1 MSLVILDKHS
11 RANPAV
17 LFGDSTRRAH
27 LFVDVTRQSADVAA
41 RTMDTVATP
50 NARCEAQQRFHVAAG
65 NPFEQRG

>member
-1 MSLVILDKHS
+1 MSQVILDKHS

-17 LFGDSTRRAH
+17 LFGDSTHRGY
-27 LFVDVTRQSADVAA
+27 LFVDVTRQSTDVAV

-50 NARCEAQQRFHVAAG
+50 NARCETLQRFHVAAG